1 MVEAALTRF
10 SGVLAFFPGG
20 IFYRWN
26 ILQPLGLQ
34 AGSCSYPGGGT
45 AICPH
50 PGGAARLG
58 GGAKEEQLHARG

>member
-10 SGVLAFFPGG
+10 RGVLAFLVQVEYF
-20 IFYRWN
+20 
-26 ILQPLGLQ
+26 QPLGLQ
-34 AGSCSYPGGGT
+34 AGSCSSSRGGGT

-58 GGAKEEQLHARG
+58 GGAKEEELHARG

>member
-10 SGVLAFFPGG
+10 RGVLAFFAQVEY
-20 IFYRWN
+20 F
-26 ILQPLGLQ
+26 QPLGLQ
-34 AGSCSYPGGGT
+34 AGSCSSSRAAALPFAPT
-45 AICPH
+45 

>member
-10 SGVLAFFPGG
+10 RGVLAFFAQVEY
-20 IFYRWN
+20 F
-26 ILQPLGLQ
+26 QPLGLQ
-34 AGSCSYPGGGT
+34 AGSCSSSRGGT

-58 GGAKEEQLHARG
+58 CGAKEEQLHARG